1 MAYKQVD
8 PGDLAGREAYHLLTS
23 LVVPR
28 PIAWVSTLSTSGI
41 RNVAPHSYFNG
52 MSSDPLIVHFTSTA
66 VKDSFVNARDT
77 GEFVVNMVS
86 RDLAE
91 EMNLT
96 AANFPPE
103 EDEFTWARLE
113 DAPSVKVKP
122 PRVAAA
128 KAAFECKVVHILEL
142 GNGSMVFGEVV
153 LIVVDEDIL
162 RDGRVDPELLS
173 PVGRLG
179 GSTYTDAAQA
189 LFDLKRPSYE
199 DVKKDP
205 PSSR

>member
-1 MAYKQVD
+1 MAFKEID
-8 PGDLAGREAYHLLTS
+8 PAGVANRDAYHLMTS

-52 MSSDPLIVHFTSTA
+52 MSSDPLIVHFTSTGT
-66 VKDSFVNARDT
+66 KDSFINARDT
-77 GEFVVNMVS
+77 REFVVNVVS

-91 EMNLT
+91 DMNLT

-103 EDEFTWARLE
+103 EDEFSWARLE
-113 DAPSVKVKP
+113 DAPSLRVKP

-128 KAAFECKVVHILEL
+128 KAALECKVVHMLEL

-153 LIVVDEDIL
+153 MIVIDESVM
-162 RDGRVDPELLS
+162 RDGRVDPNLLA

-179 GSTYTDAAQA
+179 GSTYTDAALG
-189 LFDLKRPSYE
+189 LFDLKRPTYE
-199 DVKKDP
+199 DVRSNP
-205 PSSR
+205 PT